1 MIIKSTTTFGK
12 ILVCLIT
19 TSMLTACGGGGGGG
33 ASSTPAVNTKIVG
46 DLLISTPQTTS
57 GVASYSFKQFPFVL
71 PAATTWQ
78 LTPPSNLFSFH
89 VNWASAKNTTWVN
102 STDSASVDMI
112 INSNANST
120 ATFKIDI
127 SDSVGT
133 TSTSITCDTS
143 GTIFLNGG
151 GCTGYGIVIDLT
163 AGKVTFTGTSLSTGI
178 ISSGTLRFTPP

>member
-1 MIIKSTTTFGK
+1 MIIKRAAAFGK

-19 TSMLTACGGGGGGG
+19 ISMLTACGGGGGS
-33 ASSTPAVNTKIVG
+33 ASSTPAVSTKIVG
-46 DLLISTPQTTS
+46 DLLISTPQTVAGVTS
-57 GVASYSFKQFPFVL
+57 YQFKQFPFVL

-89 VNWASAKNTTWVN
+89 VNWASAKNTTWVG

-112 INSNANST
+112 VNGNANST

-143 GTIFLNGG
+143 GTGVLNGG
-151 GCTGYGIVIDLT
+151 GCPAGGIVVDLT